1 MSLGYGFSEGAV
13 RPGLGAAQMAVL
25 FGNFMKRLGY
35 EKYYIQGGDWGAII
49 VQHMSQLY
57 PERVIAVHSNMCF
70 VNSLLSNLMT
80 MVGSFWPSLV
90 ATEKEIPYVYPL
102 SEKYSGLVLE
112 TGYMH
117 LQSTKPDTIG
127 E

>member
-1 MSLGYGFSEGAV
+1 
-13 RPGLGAAQMAVL
+13 MAVL